1 MTMHNMYV
9 VSGRQQDITWTDFD
23 SLGYL
28 ALHENN
34 FTAIPHQ

>member
-1 MTMHNMYV
+1 MTILNMYV
-9 VSGRQQDITWTDFD
+9 VAGRQQDITWTDFD
-23 SLGYL
+23 SLRSV